1 MEYKHIE
8 VRPIAGALGAEI
20 HGVDL
25 GQPMNDE
32 TFSEVHAAYLAHQVI
47 FFRDQHMTPDQHK
60 DFGRRF
66 GALNIHPQYLPLD
79 GHPEILPVLKE
90 ASDAN
95 NIGGVWH
102 ADVTFFPEP
111 VMGSILY
118 ALEVP
123 ETGGDTLF
131 ASQYSAYESLSDGMK
146 AMLSNMTALHSD
158 DLLSDPDSA
167 RKRNETR
174 STKLRED
181 TNGGPSIASEH
192 PVVCT
197 HPETGRSLLYVNG
210 AFTKRFTDMTVDES
224 KPLLDYLY
232 AHAAKPE
239 FTCRFRWEKNSVAF
253 WDNRCVQHYALN
265 DYSGHRRSMHRV
277 TIEGGRPSQ

>member
-1 MEYKHIE
+1 MGYEHID
-8 VRPIAGALGAEI
+8 VQQVAGALGAEI
-20 HGVDL
+20 NGVDL
-25 GQPMNDE
+25 GQPMDDD
-32 TFSEVHAAYLAHQVI
+32 TFGEIHAAYLEHQVI

-60 DFGRRF
+60 AFGRRF

-90 ASDAN
+90 PADAN

-118 ALEVP
+118 ALEAPDV
-123 ETGGDTLF
+123 GGDTMF
-131 ASQYSAYESLSDGMK
+131 ASQYRAYETLSDGMK
-146 AMLSNMTALHSD
+146 DMLGGLTSFHSD
-158 DLLSDPDSA
+158 DVLSDPDNA
-167 RKRNETR
+167 RKRNATR

-181 TNGGPSIASEH
+181 TNGGPSIASDH

-197 HPETGRSLLYVNG
+197 HPETGRKLLYVNR
-210 AFTKRFTDMTVDES
+210 AFTRHFTDMTEAES
-224 KPLLDYLY
+224 QPLLDFLY
-232 AHAAKPE
+232 AHMTKPE

-265 DYSGHRRSMHRV
+265 DYPGQRRSMHRV